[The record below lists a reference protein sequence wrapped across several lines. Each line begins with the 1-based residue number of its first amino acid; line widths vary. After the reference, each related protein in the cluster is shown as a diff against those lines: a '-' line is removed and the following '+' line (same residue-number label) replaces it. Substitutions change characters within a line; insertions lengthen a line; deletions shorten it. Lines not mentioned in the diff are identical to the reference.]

1 MLMSD
6 LLNSCA
12 NEGVAEAAVASIGG
26 AIAGRVR
33 SEAEERGVTVGA
45 LVSTRVRNFRRHAS
59 ERDWRDLT
67 EALRGQD
74 FPVLSGLG
82 VIMGRPT
89 ASQGGRN
96 LHASD

>member
-1 MLMSD
+1 MLVSD

-26 AIAGRVR
+26 ALAVR
-33 SEAEERGVTVGA
+33 MQFEAEEHGVSVGA
-45 LVSTRVRNFRRHAS
+45 LVSTRVRDFQRHAS
-59 ERDWRDLT
+59 ERDWRDLA

-82 VIMGRPT
+82 VIMTRPK
-89 ASQGGRN
+89 AVAGGHH
-96 LHASD
+96 LQIAG